1 VELQQGVARV
11 QRVGGPD
18 YATLRA
24 KKGLSIRL
32 LLYNRPMPILATK
45 LFIPSLGSKVV
56 LRPRLIERLN
66 EGLESKL
73 ILISAPAGFGK
84 TTLAAE
90 WIAGSGRRAAWLS
103 LDEGESDITRFLL
116 YLIAA
121 LQTID
126 AKIGKTGSAALRA
139 PQPPSAESIL
149 TTLLNEIAGVPEGIV
164 LVLDDYHLADAAAID
179 RAMAFLLERLP
190 PRMHMVIATREDP
203 NLPLAR
209 LRAQGQLA
217 ELRAADLRFDASETA
232 EFLDTGIGLPLS
244 ADAVAALENR
254 TEGWIAGLQL
264 AAISLRGHPDA
275 AGFISSFT
283 GSHRF
288 VLDYLLEEVLRR
300 QPESIQSFL
309 LHTSILSRMC
319 GPLCDAV
326 MGDASAPGS
335 ETLEYLERANMFIV
349 PLDHQRRWYRYHHL
363 FADALRQR
371 LQQSL
376 ALSAGNGAGGAAE
389 LHVRASAWYEENG
402 LEIEA
407 FHHAAAAHDF
417 TRAERLIEGKGMPLY
432 FRGALIPVLN
442 WLKSLPAEV
451 LDARPSL
458 WTAYASATLAT
469 GQAKDATEQLRA
481 AESALEGAT
490 LDRKTRDVVGRI
502 AAIRATLAVGR
513 HEPDAII
520 AQSRRALEY
529 LDPAN
534 LAYRTSTAWK
544 MGIAYRLQGDLSAA
558 GRAYA
563 EVLSASQASGNTV
576 FTLLALAGLGDIQEV
591 ENELRLAVTSYRSV
605 LDLAGDVPFPYATLD
620 ANLGLAR
627 IYYEW
632 NDLDAALRHWRQ
644 SVPLAQ
650 RIESMGRFVACD
662 LLLARLKLAQGGIA
676 EAAALLSKADEAVAR
691 HAFTQYTSEIAAARV
706 MIMIRQGDLVA
717 AGQLAEAHGLPISLA
732 RVHLARGD
740 PSAAL
745 AVLEPFRRQ
754 AEEKGQQD
762 HRLKAMVLQALA
774 HQANGEKEEALRS
787 LGEALAL
794 AEPNG
799 FLRTFIDEGSPMAGL
814 LVEAAA
820 QGIMPDYAAAL
831 LDGLRAGERRD
842 KEPSRAPGGLLVEA
856 LTRRELEVLQ
866 LVAQGLS
873 NEKIGERL
881 FLSLST
887 VKGHNRKIFDK
898 LQVQRRTEA
907 VARARELRLL

>member
-1 VELQQGVARV
+1 
-11 QRVGGPD
+11 
-18 YATLRA
+18 
-24 KKGLSIRL
+24 
-32 LLYNRPMPILATK
+32 MPILATK
-45 LFIPSLGSKVV
+45 LFVPSLGPKVV
-56 LRPRLIERLN
+56 LRPRLIERLD
-66 EGLESKL
+66 EGSQSRLT
-73 ILISAPAGFGK
+73 LISAPAGFGK

-90 WIAGSGRRAAWLS
+90 WVAASGRATAWLS

-126 AKIGKTGSAALRA
+126 AKIGNDLSAALQA
-139 PQPPSAESIL
+139 PQPPSTESIL
-149 TTLLNEIAGVPEGIV
+149 TSLLNEIAALQHDII

-179 RAMAFLLERLP
+179 HALAFLVERLP
-190 PRMHMVIATREDP
+190 PRMRMVVATREDP

-209 LRAQGQLA
+209 MRARGQLA
-217 ELRAADLRFDASETA
+217 ELRATDLRFDATEAAQFLLTA
-232 EFLDTGIGLPLS
+232 MGLTLS

-275 AGFISSFT
+275 AGFIGSFT

-300 QPESIQSFL
+300 QPAAVQSFL

-326 MGDASAPGS
+326 IRDASAPGS
-335 ETLEYLERANMFIV
+335 ETLEYLERANMFVV
-349 PLDHQRRWYRYHHL
+349 PLDDQRRWYRYHHL
-363 FADALRQR
+363 FADALGQR
-371 LQQSL
+371 LRQSL
-376 ALSAGNGAGGAAE
+376 ALSPQDGVGGAAE

-407 FHHAAAAHDF
+407 FQHATAAHDF

-442 WLKSLPAEV
+442 WLKSLSTEV
-451 LDARPSL
+451 LDARPAL

-469 GQAKDATEQLRA
+469 GQANDAKEKLRA
-481 AESALEGAT
+481 AESALEGVP
-490 LDRKTRDVVGRI
+490 LDGKTRDIVGRI
-502 AAIRATLAVGR
+502 AAIRATLAIGR
-513 HEPDAII
+513 HESDAII

-544 MGIAYRLQGDLSAA
+544 MGFACRLQGDLAAA

-576 FTLLALAGLGDIQEV
+576 FTLMALAGLGDIQEA
-591 ENELRLAVTSYRSV
+591 ENELRLAVASYRRV
-605 LDLAGDVPFPYATLD
+605 LDLAGDMPLPSATGN
-620 ANLGLAR
+620 AHLGLAR

-632 NDLDAALRHWRQ
+632 NDLDAALHHWQQ
-644 SVPLAQ
+644 SVPLA
-650 RIESMGRFVACD
+650 RRLENMGRSVACE
-662 LLLARLKLAQGGIA
+662 LVLARLRLAQGGVA
-676 EAAALLSKADEAVAR
+676 EAAALLSKAEQEMRRNSFPQQAPEV
-691 HAFTQYTSEIAAARV
+691 AAARV
-706 MIMIRQGDLVA
+706 LILIRQGDLAA
-717 AGQLAEAHGLPISLA
+717 AGQLAQAHGLPLSQA
-732 RVHLARGD
+732 RVHLARAD
-740 PSAAL
+740 SSAAL

-754 AEEKGQQD
+754 VEKEGRQD
-762 HRLKAMVLQALA
+762 QRLRVIVLQSLA
-774 HQANGEKEEALRS
+774 RQANSEKDEALRI

-799 FLRTFIDEGSPMAGL
+799 FVRTFIDEGSPMAGL
-814 LVEAAA
+814 LAEAAI

-831 LDGLRAGERRD
+831 LDAVRAGERSD
-842 KEPSRAPGGLLVEA
+842 KAPSHAPGGQLIEA

-873 NEKIGERL
+873 NEEIGERL

-887 VKGHNRKIFDK
+887 VKGHNRNIFDK